1 MYLNKFH
8 LTSVAAR
15 AVGLPSDE
23 ESGTEY
29 DRDTDGR
36 TPQKCCKCPVRNLEI
51 VAAFCTEEDEKR
63 EKNNCAKSKRL
74 I

>member
-1 MYLNKFH
+1 MYPNKFH
-8 LTSVAAR
+8 LTSISAR
-15 AVGLPSDE
+15 AVGLLSGE

-36 TPQKCCKCPVRNLEI
+36 TPQKCCECPVRNLEI
-51 VAAFCTEEDEKR
+51 VAAFSAKEDEKR